1 MNKHLDIRLRL
12 DYINIIKH
20 RSLFPLDKDV
30 LSELSPLASFQIPT
44 SALTVRRNLSFA
56 IKVLVYCT
64 GPRLFC
70 GVSIKFTIH
79 IIPFIVHPDKCQI
92 TKPRNY
98 LHRVI
103 KTHRVDFISGT
114 HHLNRHH
121 LWFRLV
127 TSIMTTISQL
137 AVVETL
143 SVLGLT
149 PHLTLLK
156 IRMELPIHD

>member
-1 MNKHLDIRLRL
+1 M
-12 DYINIIKH
+12 NIIKH
-20 RSLFPLDKDV
+20 RRLFPLDKDV

-98 LHRVI
+98 LHKVI
-103 KTHRVDFISGT
+103 KAHRVDFISGT
-114 HHLNRHH
+114 HLRISIIFASLLISSVRPFTR
-121 LWFRLV
+121 LWAWV
-127 TSIMTTISQL
+127 TYFPFWCKAI
-137 AVVETL
+137 VETL
-143 SVLGLT
+143 SVLSLT
-149 PHLTLLK
+149 PHLS
-156 IRMELPIHD
+156 

>member
-1 MNKHLDIRLRL
+1 MKTHPLCQESLNNQITYDIRLRL
-12 DYINIIKH
+12 DYMNIIKH
-20 RSLFPLDKDV
+20 RRLFPLDKDV

-98 LHRVI
+98 LHKVI
-103 KTHRVDFISGT
+103 KAHRVDFISGT

-121 LWFRLV
+121 L
-127 TSIMTTISQL
+127 
-137 AVVETL
+137 
-143 SVLGLT
+143 
-149 PHLTLLK
+149 
-156 IRMELPIHD
+156 